1 MRLLDCITLAEAH
14 FGPHESSKQPSMRIG
29 IANDMGLAREAL
41 RRVVLSSPLNEVS
54 WMAKDGAEAHN
65 KAQQFGEA
73 YIVKDETL
81 TTMEGEPLEES
92 FVGIRKIIEIS
103 NPFSPGPD
111 SAIPV
116 DGAEITYSYF
126 KVKDE
131 QALADLLNGDEVLI
145 SYLE

>member
-1 MRLLDCITLAEAH
+1 MPWYAAH
-14 FGPHESSKQPSMRIG
+14 AIVSYRTIKPSKGEIDVYENVILIS
-29 IANDMGLAREAL
+29 
-41 RRVVLSSPLNEVS
+41 
-54 WMAKDGAEAHN
+54 AKDGAEAHN

-116 DGAEITYSYF
+116 DGAEITYSSF

-131 QALADLLNGDEVLI
+131 QALADLVNGDEVLI